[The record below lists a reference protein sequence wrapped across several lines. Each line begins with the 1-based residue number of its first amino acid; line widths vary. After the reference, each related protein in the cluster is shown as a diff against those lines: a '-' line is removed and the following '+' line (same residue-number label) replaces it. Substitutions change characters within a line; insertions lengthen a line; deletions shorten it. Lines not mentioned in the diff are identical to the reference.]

1 MQKKLYRSNHD
12 KKIAGVCGGIAEY
25 FGFDST
31 IVRIIAAVLMLTWL
45 PALVI
50 YIICAFVVPIDPNDT
65 YVV

>member
-25 FGFDST
+25 LGCDPT
-31 IVRIIAAVLMLTWL
+31 IVRIISSVLILTWF

-50 YIICAFVVPIDPNDT
+50 YTICAFVVPIDPNDT